1 MDDYWEQQGQVI
13 KNHEAPLR
21 IELLDE
27 EQQEKTNTERM
38 TPEGQIN
45 IKDIFLKD
53 LVLKC
58 ETNAGN

>member
-13 KNHEAPLR
+13 KNREAPLR